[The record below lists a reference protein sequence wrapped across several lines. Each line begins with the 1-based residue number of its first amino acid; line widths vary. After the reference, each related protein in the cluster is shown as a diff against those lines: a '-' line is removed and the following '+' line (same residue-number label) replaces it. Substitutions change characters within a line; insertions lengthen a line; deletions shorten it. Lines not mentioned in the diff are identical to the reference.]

1 VEMGMIPILEME
13 DVIYSPVAME
23 KKIQSQTIMKLKEI

>member
-13 DVIYSPVAME
+13 DVIYSSVAKE
-23 KKIQSQTIMKLKEI
+23 KIQLQTLMKLKEI